1 MRSLRGYSRRKSQN
15 SWPAGFIPIS
25 GAGQMFTA
33 SEAST
38 SLWARPGIIPNAR
51 TCGRRAYNRI
61 GYTLCTTDTPEKQTA
76 DAIYDSDSYRT
87 VFEQDLREAAAS
99 VVISSPTLSRKRVEQ
114 LLNLV
119 RVGQENGLKVAV
131 ITWHPDVYRYG
142 KDEHRLALL
151 ESLRMGGCD
160 VRFAQD
166 NCLHF
171 AVIDETVVWYGS
183 MNLLSRDDVEDN
195 IMRLESRE
203 IAEELLGTL

>member
-1 MRSLRGYSRRKSQN
+1 M
-15 SWPAGFIPIS
+15 
-25 GAGQMFTA
+25 
-33 SEAST
+33 
-38 SLWARPGIIPNAR
+38 
-51 TCGRRAYNRI
+51 
-61 GYTLCTTDTPEKQTA
+61 
-76 DAIYDSDSYRT
+76 
-87 VFEQDLREAAAS
+87 
-99 VVISSPTLSRKRVEQ
+99 EQ

-119 RVGQENGLKVAV
+119 RSGQENGLKVAV

-151 ESLRMGGCD
+151 ESLRMGGCE